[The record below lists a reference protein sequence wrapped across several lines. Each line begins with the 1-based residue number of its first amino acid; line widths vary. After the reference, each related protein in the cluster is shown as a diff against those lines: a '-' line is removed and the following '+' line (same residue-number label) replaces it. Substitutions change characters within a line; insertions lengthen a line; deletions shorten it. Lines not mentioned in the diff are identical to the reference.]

1 MLNALIF
8 DWSGTLVN
16 DLPPVLETTNRLLKH
31 HGRTPMSEEEFRT
44 TFRLPF
50 KGFYDEVLP
59 EIPLEELE
67 EQYASL
73 FPQARSQVS
82 LLPHADRFLEFCRR
96 CRWRL
101 FILSSA
107 RKSFLVEQAKSLG
120 ILHYFEEIHAGI
132 VDKRIALPGIID
144 RHLLDPATTA
154 FVGDME
160 HDIDAAKAAGVHGIA
175 VLTGYDSPAKLARS
189 NPEIV
194 VSHLGR
200 LRQLLATPAGPAPA
214 ATTADK
220 SADPELIIRIRGLE
234 LKTRIGVPH
243 EERSSP
249 QAVLADIDLTTSPA
263 ARKSASSDDIN
274 DTVDYHTVCDQ
285 VTALAA
291 RGERRLV
298 ELLAREIIDDLAAS
312 HPITAATV
320 TLRKNILPNTEWV
333 GVTSSWQAGAREPT

>member
-16 DLPPVLETTNRLLKH
+16 DLPPVLETTNRLLEH

-73 FPQARSQVS
+73 FPQAQSKVS
-82 LLPHADRFLEFCRR
+82 LLPHADCFLEFCRR

-107 RKSFLVEQAKSLG
+107 RRSFLIEQAESLG

-144 RHLLDPATTA
+144 RHQLDPATTA

-160 HDIDAAKAAGVHGIA
+160 HDIDAAKAAGIHGIA

-200 LRQLLATPAGPAPA
+200 LRQLLATPAAPP
-214 ATTADK
+214 TSQTINNTA
-220 SADPELIIRIRGLE
+220 PELVIRIRGLE
-234 LKTRIGVPH
+234 LETRIGVPD
-243 EERSSP
+243 EERASP
-249 QAVLADIDLTTSPA
+249 QIILADIDLTPSPA
-263 ARKSASSDDIN
+263 AQISASSDDIKH
-274 DTVDYHTVCDQ
+274 TVDYHAVCNQ
-285 VTALAA
+285 IVALAA
-291 RGERRLV
+291 QGQRRLV
-298 ELLAREIIDDLAAS
+298 ERLAREIIDELKSS

-320 TLRKNILPNTEWV
+320 TLRKNILPQTEWV
-333 GVTSSWQAGAREPT
+333 GITTSWQAEAREPT